1 MNSVGFIGG
10 GRITRIILQALKNK
24 EVSLEKILIY
34 DINEDVLNSLRQNYP
49 YVTIT
54 NTLVDAAKM
63 DLVILAVHPPVV
75 METLEKIKNVL
86 NPESVLLSLSPKISL
101 QQISNVLKNFSH
113 IARMNPSASS
123 IFNKGVNPV
132 SFSTTIDKQKKE
144 LLLQLMSPLG
154 YMPEVTDEKIEAY
167 AVISAMGPT
176 YFNFQIEK
184 LRQLAQRFGMDEK
197 EAKKAIRSMLE
208 GTVDTLF
215 SSDLSYQEVCDL
227 IPVKPMGEVEETIED
242 YYEQYLTTI
251 YNKIKIM

>member
-34 DINEDVLNSLRQNYP
+34 DINEDALNSLRQNYP
-49 YVTIT
+49 YVTVT
-54 NTLVDAAKM
+54 NTLIDAAKM

-86 NPESVLLSLSPKISL
+86 NSESVLLSLSPKISL
-101 QQISNVLKNFSH
+101 QQISNVLKDFSH

-123 IFNKGVNPV
+123 IVNKGVNPV

-144 LLLQLMSPLG
+144 LLLQFMSPLG

-251 YNKIKIM
+251 YNKIR